1 VTEPAIDCERYGYS
15 GPIFDGDTH
24 LYETEDAW
32 TRCMPADLQRRWPFI
47 FRPAVDGEFAL
58 HVGDR
63 KVQVSAGRGLSDA
76 ELNAVMWENGH
87 RPTAD

>member
-1 VTEPAIDCERYGYS
+1 MTEPFINPQRYNYT

-32 TRCMPADLQRRWPFI
+32 TRCMPAELQQRWPFL
-47 FRPAVDGEFAL
+47 FRRGVDGEFAL

-63 KVQVSAGRGLSDA
+63 KVQVSADYMTEDRRIPPRAFYLS
-76 ELNAVMWENGH
+76 
-87 RPTAD
+87 